1 MGILLAATIVERL
14 TKIPFRD
21 FLRKELFAP
30 LGMSAT
36 SLGLGGRAISDMA
49 RSQVEEVSDWDWNST
64 YWRDL
69 GAPWGGAHAPAS
81 DVARFFNYFANPA
94 QGPLRSATTAQMI
107 SLQTG
112 GLNESW
118 GLGFRIGQGAFGRSC
133 SARTFGH
140 YGSTGTVAW
149 HDPDTRVTCVLLT
162 TKPAASSRQHLLGPV
177 SDAVAEAAAAS

>member
-1 MGILLAATIVERL
+1 MGILLTATIVERL
-14 TKIPFRD
+14 TKISFRD
-21 FLRKELFAP
+21 FLRKELFTP

-36 SLGLGGRAISDMA
+36 SLGLGGRAVSDMA
-49 RSQVEEVSDWDWNST
+49 RCQVEEVSDWDWNST

-69 GAPWGGAHAPAS
+69 GAPWGGAHAPAG

-94 QGPLRSATTAQMI
+94 QGPLRSAAAAQMI
-107 SLQTG
+107 SVQTG

-118 GLGFRIGQGAFGRSC
+118 GLAFRIGQGAFGRLC
-133 SARTFGH
+133 SPRTFGH